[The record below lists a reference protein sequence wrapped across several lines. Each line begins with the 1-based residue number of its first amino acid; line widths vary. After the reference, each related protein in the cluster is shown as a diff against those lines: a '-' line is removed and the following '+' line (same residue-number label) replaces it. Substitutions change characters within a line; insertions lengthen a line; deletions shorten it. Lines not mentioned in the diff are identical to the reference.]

1 MGVYLPC
8 GLRSGGPKRA
18 GGKMRGMKPWSD
30 QEARWIRRAA
40 EDVISERRP
49 LGHEFTAEEKGEV
62 NRLMVNRRL
71 AAEARDLETYRIV
84 HGQLVRLYVGSYT
97 RWVLGRRRGAG
108 RAFVPKDELLGGGPQ
123 ANIGRRRRWWT

>member
-1 MGVYLPC
+1 
-8 GLRSGGPKRA
+8 
-18 GGKMRGMKPWSD
+18 MKPWSD

-49 LGHEFTAEEKGEV
+49 LGHELTVEEEGEV

-84 HGQLVRLYVGSYT
+84 HGQLVRLYAGSYA
-97 RWVLGRRRGAG
+97 RWVLRRRRGAG
-108 RAFVPKDELLGGGPQ
+108 RGFVPRDELLGDGPQ
-123 ANIGRRRRWWT
+123 ANTGRGRRWWT